1 MSRLSDS
8 APVRLIGEIQKKLI
22 GVLLVIIPALITL
35 QVLLRYVFQAPLM
48 GIEEILLFPA
58 VWLYF
63 LGGSEASRA
72 RTHIDCGVLVLYI
85 RKDRSLAIFRLVRT
99 ALSFIIGLWTL
110 YYAFWF
116 FQYSLSKWK
125 LSDLLYIPMFIG
137 ESAIFI
143 GLLLMV
149 FFTFIELVDR
159 IADLRAPGAKFMA

>member
-22 GVLLVIIPALITL
+22 GVLLVIIPTLITL

-159 IADLRAPGAKFMA
+159 IADLRAPGAKFLA